1 MSAGASPSFPGSPGH
16 VLLVP
21 FPSPPPRTHAST
33 HSQTYCGTMSGG
45 PTLPEKSQDYMDGRV
60 QMHVAS
66 LLPGKLCR
74 FPCRKVGGSRFPL
87 ANHVASLCSLE
98 TEALYFS
105 LPHAALW
112 SGGRVCSV
120 IECEV
125 DFCRRHQCI
134 RGSSKRRAPLR
145 CYQFKADVARG
156 CGPLPSHGS
165 VSPGLFPSTCSH
177 AHTQGWHGGRDG
189 GSRATTPPF
198 KALPWKWLG
207 HYFLYH
213 WPSCFLLAG
222 TWSRGH
228 TLPGGWET

>member
-1 MSAGASPSFPGSPGH
+1 MSSAEPLGIPRAFHSPAFSFSPKPARDTVDLHQEPREHVSAGASPSFPGSPGH

-134 RGSSKRRAPLR
+134 RGSSKKRAPLR
-145 CYQFKADVARG
+145 C
-156 CGPLPSHGS
+156 
-165 VSPGLFPSTCSH
+165 
-177 AHTQGWHGGRDG
+177 
-189 GSRATTPPF
+189 
-198 KALPWKWLG
+198 
-207 HYFLYH
+207 
-213 WPSCFLLAG
+213 
-222 TWSRGH
+222 
-228 TLPGGWET
+228 